1 MSELLKT
8 IRDLKIGPNTFL
20 HDKMAMEL
28 CRQGIEGYDLQVLCL
43 RAIDRRRICTHLD
56 SLSVS

>member
-20 HDKMAMEL
+20 HDKMTMEL

-56 SLSVS
+56 